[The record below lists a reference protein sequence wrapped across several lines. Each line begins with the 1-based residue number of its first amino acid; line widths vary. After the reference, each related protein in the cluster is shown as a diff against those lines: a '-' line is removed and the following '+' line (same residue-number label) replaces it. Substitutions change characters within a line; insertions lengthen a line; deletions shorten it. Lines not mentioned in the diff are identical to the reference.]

1 MRSLSPR
8 NLVQRILV
16 PRILASVA
24 PPHERQSDAIARR
37 AHVLFVWIV
46 AAGFIAF
53 IAWAWLTVLD
63 RVTRGT
69 GRVVPQTNNRV
80 IQHFEGGIVSEILV
94 REGQQVREGQALLRI
109 DNSFSKSELSQ
120 ASLDLKARR
129 LTVKR
134 LEAESAGLTTFEV
147 DFAVQVELPEIAA
160 KERDLFHARVSGL
173 EAQIRVADDQV
184 RQKELEVSELR
195 TRVSNLLRERELVEP
210 RVNSLRRLSRQGA
223 VSMNDL
229 LDAER
234 GLQQIESKIGEMG
247 IEISRS
253 ETAINEIRRRREQI
267 TAQFRSEAEKER
279 REAGIQAA
287 KLEEAISAMQDRS
300 RRSEVFAPIAGFVNK
315 LQVNTIGGVVKS
327 GEPLVQ
333 IVPLDDSLVIEARV
347 APQDRGEIW
356 PGLPAVIKISAYDYS
371 VHGGLKGRVLD
382 VSPDALQ
389 DDKGEP
395 YFRVRLAAS
404 AANLGPGKPVVPGMV
419 AQVDI
424 LTGRHSVLDYLLK
437 PMRQMQANALRQ

>member
-1 MRSLSPR
+1 MRAVFGP
-8 NLVQRILV
+8 
-16 PRILASVA
+16 A

-37 AHVLFVWIV
+37 AHVLFVWVV
-46 AAGFIAF
+46 AAGFVAF
-53 IAWAWLTVLD
+53 ILWAYLTVLD

-69 GRVVPQTNNRV
+69 GRVIPQTNNRV

-94 REGQQVREGQALLRI
+94 REGQQVREGQPLLRI

-129 LTVKR
+129 LTIKR
-134 LEAESAGLTTFEV
+134 LEAESAGETTFEV
-147 DFAVQVELPEIAA
+147 DFAVQVELPDIAA

-195 TRVSNLLRERELVEP
+195 TRVSNLLRERELIIP
-210 RVNSLRRLSRQGA
+210 RVNSLRRLHKQGA
-223 VSMNDL
+223 VSMNDM

-279 REAGIQAA
+279 REAGLQAA

-333 IVPLDDSLVIEARV
+333 IVPLDDSLVVEARL
-347 APQDRGEIW
+347 APQDRAEVW

-371 VHGGLKGRVLD
+371 IHGGLKGRVLD

-395 YFRVRLAAS
+395 YFRVRLTAS

-437 PMRQMQANALRQ
+437 PMRQLQANALRQ